1 MSEPG
6 TLLAATRDTSSPPNG
21 RAGERPRA
29 GRRRMRL
36 SLVLF
41 GALIVLVGAVA
52 GVQVAARVDD
62 RVAVLTVARP
72 VKAGQVIAAA
82 DVTTALVSVDAGVA
96 TMPASSRASVVGRI
110 AAMPLATGALLGPV
124 QVGPPVWPAAGE
136 ALAAVAVKPGRAPD
150 GLAPGMRVTVLI
162 VPQIQ
167 PGTAADTGGAA
178 TVRAEATVESVQQ
191 TADQAGGLLVTVL
204 TKTEAAQ
211 RIAAASGEAALVQHG
226 ADG

>member
-6 TLLAATRDTSSPPNG
+6 TLLAAPRDTSSPPNG

-52 GVQVAARVDD
+52 GVQVTAHVDD
-62 RVAVLTVARP
+62 RVAVLAVARP

-82 DVTTALVSVDAGVA
+82 DVTTASVNVDSAV
-96 TMPASSRASVVGRI
+96 TTVPASSRVSVIGRI
-110 AAMPLATGALLGPV
+110 AAMPLAKGTLLGPA

-162 VPQIQ
+162 VAQIQ
-167 PGTAADTGGAA
+167 PGTAADTGGTA

-191 TADQAGGLLVTVL
+191 TVDQAGGLLVTVL
-204 TKTEAAQ
+204 TKSEAAQ

-226 ADG
+226 AGG

>member
-1 MSEPG
+1 
-6 TLLAATRDTSSPPNG
+6 
-21 RAGERPRA
+21 
-29 GRRRMRL
+29 MRL

-62 RVAVLTVARP
+62 RVSVLALARA
-72 VKAGQVIAAA
+72 VKAGQVIADA
-82 DVTTALVSVDAGVA
+82 DVTTARVSVDAAVA
-96 TMPASSRASVVGRI
+96 TMPVSSRTSVVGRT
-110 AAMPLATGALLGPV
+110 AAMPLAKGGLLNPA
-124 QVGPPVWPAAGE
+124 QVGAPVWPAAGE

-167 PGTAADTGGAA
+167 PGTAGTGGAQ

-191 TADQAGGLLVTVL
+191 AADQAGALLVTVL
-204 TKTEAAQ
+204 TQTEAAQ
-211 RIAAASGEAALVQHG
+211 RIASASGEAALVQHG

>member
-1 MSEPG
+1 M
-6 TLLAATRDTSSPPNG
+6 LAAPPTPPAPAG
-21 RAGERPRA
+21 RWSGDRSRV
-29 GRRRMRL
+29 GRRRVRL

-62 RVAVLTVARP
+62 RVAVLAVARP
-72 VKAGQVIAAA
+72 VKAGQVITEA
-82 DVTTALVSVDAGVA
+82 DLTSALVSVDALVA
-96 TMPASSRASVVGRI
+96 VMPASSRASVIGQT
-110 AAMPLATGALLGPV
+110 AAMPLAAGGLLSPA
-124 QVGPPVWPAAGE
+124 QVGAPVWPAAGE
-136 ALAAVAVKPGRAPD
+136 ALTAVAVKPGRAPD

-167 PGTAADTGGAA
+167 PGTAADTGGAE
-178 TVRAEATVESVQQ
+178 TVRATATVESVQQ
-191 TADQAGGLLVTVL
+191 AADQAGGLLVTVL
-204 TKTEAAQ
+204 TQTEAAQ

>member
-1 MSEPG
+1 M
-6 TLLAATRDTSSPPNG
+6 
-21 RAGERPRA
+21 
-29 GRRRMRL
+29 
-36 SLVLF
+36 LF
-41 GALIVLVGAVA
+41 GALTVLVGAVA

-62 RVAVLTVARP
+62 RLAVLAVARP

-96 TMPASSRASVVGRI
+96 TMPASSRSSVIGRI
-110 AAMPLATGALLGPV
+110 AAMPLAKGMLLGPA
-124 QVGPPVWPAAGE
+124 QVGPPQWPAAGE

-167 PGTAADTGGAA
+167 PGTAVDTGGAA
-178 TVRAEATVESVQQ
+178 TVRAEATVESVHQ
-191 TADQAGGLLVTVL
+191 TADQNGGLLVTVL
-204 TKTEAAQ
+204 TNTEAAQ